1 MMQIPERIF
10 HLADIEPK
18 KFDVI
23 TYFKKYPGKGL
34 LYDIP
39 TKLKTKDMILQV
51 LNKEPSNL
59 DCETLMAD
67 RILKPKLTPQR
78 LLDYELCLLACEK
91 EGGNLTHVPDRLIDY
106 EICKAAVHS
115 RPVILWKVPDR
126 FIDFDLLKA
135 TVTCPTDWF
144 GQGLD
149 AVLKDERHDKSWDQK
164 LASLAVEIN
173 PLALSIFPYEW
184 KTKDIVHRA
193 VSLTRSYKKDKAY
206 LLSEFTRVTSEGTL
220 SNSFTENKLP
230 PEQDVLFVNKTPLST
245 WPLEYVP
252 REFIN
257 DELVQLSLDV
267 CPRSIGA
274 LFSGIG
280 EIPKKYT
287 STKFL
292 TKELLEKIVVTDPL
306 SYEFLPDRIKK
317 SNREL
322 QHFMPSQ
329 DEKPKTF
336 VSHLIGKSSSR
347 KNKQEAAADT
357 IILVNSQPAKTNYP
371 ITENG
376 LLAMNSKE
384 IEKHNITKKPVKR
397 GSVCYISD
405 IHIENQLDLVGKTAA
420 EVEEV
425 LRLRICKL
433 SKTIDE
439 TAELIVFAGDIS
451 SSLELTKRFLR
462 LFAAWRPVLFIPGN
476 HELFIPPNHEHS
488 AVDSKAEQSAAL
500 DVFKNEVKKD
510 AVVLQNEIFVCH
522 KRKKNF
528 VVSESAILEST
539 VDELKH
545 ILDEC
550 STIVLGGT
558 GYTGNNPDS
567 PGCFVAES
575 DERESSM
582 RFRAVY
588 DKVLDAAGDKT
599 VIVVTHMPIWDWSD
613 YPYHKGWIYISG
625 HTHKNQLLMEDGIA
639 VLADNQVGYEKKPWR
654 FKSFSIDV
662 AWDPVSKLPDGIHE
676 ISHDAYDAF
685 NRNREIQAT
694 LNREGQCYCLKRG
707 NLFMFAI
714 EMDGKKYLLDGGKIR
729 SLDCMLSY
737 YYDNMVEYARRVK
750 RLFKPFHAVLEEI
763 SSIVQSYGG
772 NGRIHGSIVD
782 VDLLHHICL
791 DPAGTVSFYYAEK
804 KGDWK
809 RFDSFE
815 DLLKSKNLYF
825 VPRCLDDSTENA
837 LAAVS
842 NETKALMLSSSEM
855 NSAAAKTTRES
866 YARSATISKVNYLT
880 KNNVIRIWND
890 AVMRNQ
896 SLLFI
901 DANKPIGTHLSQGR
915 RNLPA

>member
-1 MMQIPERIF
+1 MMQMPERIF

-18 KFDVI
+18 KFDAI
-23 TYFKKYPGKGL
+23 TYFEKHPGKDL

-39 TKLKTKDMILQV
+39 TKLKTKEMILQV
-51 LNKEPSNL
+51 LIKEPSNL
-59 DCETLMAD
+59 DYEPFFVD
-67 RILKPKLTPQR
+67 PILKPKLTPRR

-91 EGGNLTHVPDRLIDY
+91 NGGNLTYVPDRYIDY
-106 EICKAAVHS
+106 ELLEAA
-115 RPVILWKVPDR
+115 
-126 FIDFDLLKA
+126 
-135 TVTCPTDWF
+135 VTCPTDWCCD
-144 GQGLD
+144 GLA
-149 AVLKDERHDKSWDQK
+149 AVLKDERHDRAENQK
-164 LASLAVEIN
+164 LAMMAIEVN
-173 PLALSIFPYEW
+173 PLSLKLFPTEW
-184 KTKDIVHRA
+184 KSDEVIRRA
-193 VSLTRSYKKDKAY
+193 ISSTCGYKESAY
-206 LLSEFTRVTSEGTL
+206 LLSDSTRVNPDGGVRNFLAENTL
-220 SNSFTENKLP
+220 A
-230 PEQDVLFVNKTPLST
+230 QDWDELIIRVEPLSE
-245 WPLEYVP
+245 WPIEYVP
-252 REFIN
+252 KGFIDDN
-257 DELVQLSLDV
+257 LVRLSLDV

-274 LFSGIG
+274 LFSNIG
-280 EIPKKYT
+280 EIPRRYT
-287 STKFL
+287 SEQFL
-292 TKELLEKIVVTDPL
+292 TEALLEKIVAADPS
-306 SYEFLPDRIKK
+306 SYELLPDRIKK
-317 SNREL
+317 SNKEL
-322 QHFMPSQ
+322 QCFLPSQ

-371 ITENG
+371 TTENS
-376 LLAMNSKE
+376 LLAINSKE
-384 IEKHNITKKPVKR
+384 IEKHNLTKKPVKR
-397 GSVCYISD
+397 GSICYISD

-425 LRLRICKL
+425 LRSRIYKL

-462 LFAAWRPVLFIPGN
+462 LFASWRPVLFIPGN

-488 AVDSKAEQSAAL
+488 AVDPKAEQSAAL

-510 AVVLQNEIFVCH
+510 AVVLQNELFICH

-545 ILDEC
+545 VLDEC

-558 GYTGNNPDS
+558 GYAGNNPDS

-662 AWDPVSKLPDGIHE
+662 AWDPVSKLSDGVHE

-707 NLFMFAI
+707 NLFMFVI
-714 EMDGKKYLLDGGKIR
+714 DISGKKYLLDGGNIR

-763 SSIVQSYGG
+763 SSIVQAYGG
-772 NGRIHGSIVD
+772 DGRIHGSIVD

-815 DLLKSKNLYF
+815 DLLKSNNLFF
-825 VPRCLDDSTENA
+825 VPRCLGDSTENA

-842 NETKALMLSSSEM
+842 NETKALMLPSSEM

-896 SLLFI
+896 FLLFI
-901 DANKPIGTHLSQGR
+901 DANQPIGTHLSQGQ

>member
-23 TYFKKYPGKGL
+23 TYFKKYLGKGL

-59 DCETLMAD
+59 DCESLMAD

-135 TVTCPTDWF
+135 TVTSPTDWF

-184 KTKDIVHRA
+184 KTK
-193 VSLTRSYKKDKAY
+193 
-206 LLSEFTRVTSEGTL
+206 
-220 SNSFTENKLP
+220 
-230 PEQDVLFVNKTPLST
+230 
-245 WPLEYVP
+245 
-252 REFIN
+252 
-257 DELVQLSLDV
+257 
-267 CPRSIGA
+267 
-274 LFSGIG
+274 
-280 EIPKKYT
+280 
-287 STKFL
+287 
-292 TKELLEKIVVTDPL
+292 ELLEKIVVADPL
-306 SYEFLPDRIKK
+306 SYELLPDRIKK

-336 VSHLIGKSSSR
+336 VSQLIGKSSSR

-405 IHIENQLDLVGKTAA
+405 IHIENQLDLVGRTAA

-462 LFAAWRPVLFIPGN
+462 LFASWRPVLFIPGN

-522 KRKKNF
+522 KRKNNF

-750 RLFKPFHAVLEEI
+750 RLFKPFHVVLEEI
-763 SSIVQSYGG
+763 SSIVQAYGG
-772 NGRIHGSIVD
+772 DGRIHGSIVD

-815 DLLKSKNLYF
+815 DLLKSKNLFF

-866 YARSATISKVNYLT
+866 YAHSTTISKLNYLT

-901 DANKPIGTHLSQGR
+901 DANQPIGTHLSQGR
-915 RNLPA
+915 QNLPA